1 MNRQIALQHLTAELS
16 AATGQPASTCESFL
30 RQLFST
36 VGKALVSEETVRI
49 PGLGTFRRFPK
60 TDATGFSVA
69 FTPARELSELTNAPF
84 EMFDAVELSADIDL
98 DQLEAVSDEPAPS
111 RESDGTEQTARAA
124 EFEEREDA
132 NGKPEEVE
140 GHEEEEKPKTEEK
153 KEEEN
158 EPEKEENPEEEK
170 PTDAEPEESEPQPE
184 CPVSEKE
191 VGRRYRRIRRK
202 SCRFGWG
209 FFTGFISAIV
219 ILAIAFGSIYLV
231 RGYQEKLAANEA
243 AAKAEADSIAARQA
257 AMARQQRADSIAA
270 AKLRN
275 DSTVTDDS
283 ASADQ
288 APAEEVDT
296 KPSDTPVYDVISHT
310 RYLTTMAK
318 EHYGNMNFWPYIYEE
333 NKAILGHPDRIRPG
347 TRVVV
352 PPLSKY
358 GVRADNKSDELAAKR
373 KGVEIY
379 SRYRKKR

>member
-1 MNRQIALQHLTAELS
+1 MNRQIALQQLTAELS

-49 PGLGTFRRFPK
+49 PGLGTFRSFPT

-69 FTPARELSELTNAPF
+69 FTPARELSDLTNAPF

-98 DQLEAVSDEPAPS
+98 DQLEAVSGEPMPP
-111 RESDGTEQTARAA
+111 REPEGPEQTARAA
-124 EFEEREDA
+124 EFEEEEDA
-132 NGKPEEVE
+132 NGNPEEVE
-140 GHEEEEKPKTEEK
+140 ETETEGK

-158 EPEKEENPEEEK
+158 EPEKEEDPEEEE
-170 PTDAEPEESEPQPE
+170 PTDAEPEESDPQPE

-288 APAEEVDT
+288 APAGEVDT

-379 SRYRKKR
+379 SRYRRKR

>member
-1 MNRQIALQHLTAELS
+1 MNRQIALQQLTAELS
-16 AATGQPASTCESFL
+16 AATGQPASTCESFV

-36 VGKALVSEETVRI
+36 VGKALICEETVRI
-49 PGLGTFRRFPK
+49 PGLGTFRRASH
-60 TDATGFSVA
+60 TDETGHSVV
-69 FTPARELSELTNAPF
+69 FTPARELSELANTPF

-98 DQLEAVSDEPAPS
+98 DQLEAVCSDPTADSEQPEIPEQPEIAEQPEIPEQSEIAEQPEIPEQSELTKVRLEEDSDETP
-111 RESDGTEQTARAA
+111 
-124 EFEEREDA
+124 
-132 NGKPEEVE
+132 
-140 GHEEEEKPKTEEK
+140 
-153 KEEEN
+153 KEESHHVTSCEA
-158 EPEKEENPEEEK
+158 KE
-170 PTDAEPEESEPQPE
+170 S
-184 CPVSEKE
+184 VSEKE
-191 VGRRYRRIRRK
+191 VGKRYRRIQRK

-231 RGYQEKLAANEA
+231 RGYQEQQDVAEA
-243 AAKAEADSIAARQA
+243 AAKAEADSIAIAARQA
-257 AMARQQRADSIAA
+257 AMTRRQRANSIAA

-275 DSTVTDDS
+275 DSTANDS
-283 ASADQ
+283 ASANQ
-288 APAEEVDT
+288 TPADGVDT
-296 KPSDTPVYDVISHT
+296 KPSDTPVFDVITHT

-358 GVRADNKSDELAAKR
+358 GVSADNKSDELTAKR